1 MTTRYQT
8 HPRNGTTDV
17 APADR
22 SADIDGR
29 DSLAARYA
37 KIAGQ
42 EFAPRRADWALR
54 LFDIMISGFFLVL
67 LSPLILIVTLAILLS
82 TGRPS
87 LYKGPRVGRAGLIF
101 MMYKFRT
108 LNPDA
113 EDRLG
118 PYLGEELTRRTEDE
132 VTGVGRVLRATH
144 LDEVPQL
151 FNVLK
156 GDMSIVGPRPIR
168 PTFFEELC
176 AEIPRYW
183 QRLVVRPGITGFAQ
197 TRMTREMS
205 WAEKLA
211 HDLEYIADRS
221 VSLYFFVVFT
231 TIWRIVRRAVAPVGN
246 LLRKKE

>member
-1 MTTRYQT
+1 M
-8 HPRNGTTDV
+8 
-17 APADR
+17 
-22 SADIDGR
+22 
-29 DSLAARYA
+29 
-37 KIAGQ
+37 
-42 EFAPRRADWALR
+42 
-54 LFDIMISGFFLVL
+54 
-67 LSPLILIVTLAILLS
+67 
-82 TGRPS
+82 
-87 LYKGPRVGRAGLIF
+87 IF

-118 PYLGEELTRRTEDE
+118 PFLGPELTRRTEDE
-132 VTGVGRVLRATH
+132 VTGVGRILRATH

-176 AEIPRYW
+176 LEIPRYW

-221 VSLYFFVVFT
+221 VRLYFFVVFA
-231 TIWRIVRRAVAPVGN
+231 TIWRIVRRAFAPVGN